1 MMKRGFLKNQK
12 GQTSVEYI
20 LMLVVVVTIITSVMG
35 IVKRNLLGDGK
46 DCSGANSKAFYCQF
60 KALYEINSFREFKI
74 YR

>member
-1 MMKRGFLKNQK
+1 MKKKGFLKNQK

-46 DCSGANSKAFYCQF
+46 DCAPNSKAFYCQF
-60 KALYEINSFREFKI
+60 KALYEINNFRDFKI